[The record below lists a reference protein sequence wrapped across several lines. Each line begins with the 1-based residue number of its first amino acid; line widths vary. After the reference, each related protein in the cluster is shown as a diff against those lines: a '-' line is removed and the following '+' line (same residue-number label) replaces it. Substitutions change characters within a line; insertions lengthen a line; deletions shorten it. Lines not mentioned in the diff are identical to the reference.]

1 MCRKLAFAATAVAL
15 IVGGPA
21 LAKAKPEPPQP
32 VASTRVSADERAMA
46 ERSDP
51 VTRATF
57 WAHQVEL
64 DSRDAEAGVKF
75 ASALRALGRY
85 TEAAQAARQVSIVDP
100 SNVEALLET
109 ARAYIGGNQ
118 GFFAIE
124 PAEKARA
131 LDPRDWR
138 APSLLGVA
146 YEQSQRDDEA
156 LAAYNLAL
164 ALSPENPS
172 VLANLGLF
180 HVRKGSPATA
190 EPLLRR
196 AAAAPGATA
205 QVRQNL
211 AYVLGLQGKL
221 AEAEALMRR
230 DLPPEQVAGN
240 LALLKA
246 AAPLAGNGG

>member
-21 LAKAKPEPPQP
+21 LAKAKPEAPAP
-32 VASTRVSADERAMA
+32 VASTHVSAEERAIA

-57 WAHQVEL
+57 WARQVEL
-64 DSRDAEAGVKF
+64 DGRDAEAGVKF
-75 ASALRALGRY
+75 AAALRALGRY
-85 TEAAQAARQVSIVDP
+85 NEAAQAARQVSIVDP
-100 SNVEALLET
+100 ANVEALLET
-109 ARAYIGGNQ
+109 ARAYIAGNQ

-124 PAEKARA
+124 PAEKAKA
-131 LDPRDWR
+131 LNPRDWR

-146 YEQSQRDDEA
+146 YEQAQRDDEA
-156 LAAYNLAL
+156 LAAYTLAL
-164 ALSPENPS
+164 SLSPENAS
-172 VLANLGLF
+172 VLTNLGLF
-180 HVRKGSPATA
+180 HMRKGSPATA

-196 AAAAPGATA
+196 AASAPGATA
-205 QVRQNL
+205 LVRQNL
-211 AYVLGLQGKL
+211 ARVLGLQGKF

-230 DLPPEQVAGN
+230 DLPPEQVASN

-246 AAPLAGNGG
+246 AAPATGNGG